1 LPVEISSSVCSI
13 FEVKAVSTRSGKCS
27 SSRAV
32 TAKAVKLGVR
42 ELFCRVA

>member
-1 LPVEISSSVCSI
+1 VPWEISSRVFSI
-13 FEVKAVSTRSGKCS
+13 RAVKVGSTRSGKCS

-42 ELFCRVA
+42 ALF